1 MITVDGRI
9 FDTDLRWK
17 YWCKEHGIIDP
28 FKEIREHDAYQH
40 HIKINASGNEI
51 FVWERDDSPEYRA
64 WYEDW
69 EKRRDEYLR
78 QQHTFRAWDCHF
90 WMDWERFEKFFQNE
104 SYTDISIYLPCDCAN
119 RQCSMRCVYFL
130 GECPRQEEELKSPVN
145 GLEGRYEI

>member
-28 FKEIREHDAYQH
+28 FKERDEHDAYQH
-40 HIKINASGNEI
+40 RKEIINGHEV
-51 FVWERDDSPEYRA
+51 FVWDKDNSPEYKA
-64 WYEDW
+64 WHEDW

-78 QQHTFRAWDCHF
+78 QQHTFRLWDFHF
-90 WMDWERFEKFFQNE
+90 WMDWERFEKFIEHEE
-104 SYTDISIYLPCDCAN
+104 SFTDISIYLPCDCAN
-119 RQCSMRCVYFL
+119 RQCSLTCAYF
-130 GECPRQEEELKSPVN
+130 GEKCPRENEELKCPIP